1 MSQTEN
7 LVTYFKQ
14 RAAEHKQEARSCESM
29 NLWHLAKVQQD
40 LANGY
45 LAKINNSK

>member
-14 RAAEHKQEARSCESM
+14 RAAEHQQEARSCESM
-29 NLWHLAKVQQD
+29 NLWHLAKVQHD

-45 LAKINNSK
+45 LAKINNSN